1 MARLQ
6 IIYDM
11 SDDIEEIIKAVEDHV
26 NFNKDE
32 AVIFNLLQVKF
43 QAAFD
48 EGRKFQKHLKISSDS
63 RLFKTTQLICYQRQ
77 LDMLCLEGQ
86 IICPGV
92 VVLCSVFIFEFFNE
106 QNCAVCEK
114 CCAAPS
120 KQFASQEIDKKFT
133 MIY

>member
-48 EGRKFQKHLKISSDS
+48 EGRKFQKHLNQTSSVKDS
-63 RLFKTTQLICYQRQ
+63 LLHKADI
-77 LDMLCLEGQ
+77 
-86 IICPGV
+86 
-92 VVLCSVFIFEFFNE
+92 
-106 QNCAVCEK
+106 
-114 CCAAPS
+114 
-120 KQFASQEIDKKFT
+120 
-133 MIY
+133 